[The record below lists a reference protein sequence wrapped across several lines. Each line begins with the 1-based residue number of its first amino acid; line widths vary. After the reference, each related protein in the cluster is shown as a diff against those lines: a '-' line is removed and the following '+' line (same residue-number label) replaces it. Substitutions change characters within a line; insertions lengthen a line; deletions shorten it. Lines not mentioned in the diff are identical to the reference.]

1 MHERDFHREINGAW
15 DLLKRKLNIGR
26 TLIWGRS
33 LPIDEVF
40 RNVVLSPEAPYE
52 QIFKTGLSRSSYN
65 ILLEDYAF
73 YQFNWVD
80 DDTWRLGF
88 FPNPWL
94 TGIPAAE
101 RRLQQW
107 EVLEEIGALSHEQ
120 VSEHVAEME
129 YAGAVPPIRFE
140 NAPAQYRELTH
151 PAAHFHIGRH
161 EENRWPSSVLIG
173 PKAFVLIIAK
183 LYYPL
188 AWSRCSKLHG
198 AGVDECIDEILLST
212 MASARAVHLFS
223 DREKSSFQFGKNLIA
238 QRSLFRSIIGGR
250 RA

>member
-80 DDTWRLGF
+80 DDTWRARNGS
-88 FPNPWL
+88 
-94 TGIPAAE
+94 PATPRV
-101 RRLQQW
+101 RRPRMR
-107 EVLEEIGALSHEQ
+107 S
-120 VSEHVAEME
+120 
-129 YAGAVPPIRFE
+129 R
-140 NAPAQYRELTH
+140 
-151 PAAHFHIGRH
+151 
-161 EENRWPSSVLIG
+161 SSRL
-173 PKAFVLIIAK
+173 
-183 LYYPL
+183 
-188 AWSRCSKLHG
+188 
-198 AGVDECIDEILLST
+198 
-212 MASARAVHLFS
+212 
-223 DREKSSFQFGKNLIA
+223 
-238 QRSLFRSIIGGR
+238 R
-250 RA
+250 RASSRRRWLRS